1 MNNHRFSVHLHSF
14 HFKKEVQMRNRL
26 ILVFFLIK
34 CSFAQTL
41 DADHFKNLKFRFIGP
56 DGNRAIS
63 AAGVSS
69 DHNTYYVGAASGGLF
84 RTNNNGI
91 SWDPIFDDQDVSS
104 VSALAI
110 SQKNPNILWAGTGET
125 FIIRPAHAIG
135 DGIYKSTDGGDT
147 WQNMGLKKTA
157 RIAKIVIH
165 PKNDNIVYVAALGHT
180 FGPQKERGI
189 YKTTN
194 GGKTWKQILFIDEN
208 TGGIDIAINRKN
220 PNFLIASMWEIH
232 INTWGLNSGGE
243 SGGVFITKNGGNT
256 WVRQDKNGLPGGKDK
271 PVGKIAVAI
280 AQSNPNT
287 MYALCEE
294 NHPGLYR
301 TNNGGENWFLVSRN
315 HTLAERAPY
324 YMRMAVAPD
333 NPEKIYVLNV
343 QFSVSE
349 DGGKTIKSGYRAG
362 GDNHD
367 IWIDPED
374 GNRIMVAHDGCAS
387 IANDGETFKRV
398 VLPIAQMYHAHVDD
412 QIPYNVYGN
421 RQDGYSYR
429 GPSNSLERGIN
440 LGHWRAFGGCE
451 SGFGIPDPH
460 DNNIVWSGCYDG
472 GLEVYD
478 VRTGHARNVRV
489 WPEASYGWAPKDLKY
504 RWHWTFPIHLS
515 EHKKNTVYVGSQ
527 YVHRS
532 TDLGQSWEVI
542 SPDLTLNLKSHQQS
556 SGGIAIDNLM
566 TFDGSVL
573 FAITES
579 PIKQG
584 ILWVGSNDGQLH
596 LSKNSG
602 RSWENVTKNINMPPW
617 GTISNI
623 EASKFDKGTAY
634 ISVDLHQMGDF
645 DPYIYKTDNY
655 GKSWKMISEDIPKS
669 YSSFVHVVKED
680 HQVPGILYAGTDNG
694 LYISVDDGKKWTRIK
709 NNLPPAPV
717 YWISLQKR
725 FDDMVVGTYGR
736 GIYILDDISP
746 FREIASINGNNPS
759 LLPIQEAYRFQSI
772 QSMKSDGTSLIR
784 GQNPAYGANL
794 DFFIPNDNIKSLH
807 ISIKDGNNKEIR
819 KIVPKKVTVGL
830 NRVMWN
836 LRYES
841 TETPKLRV
849 DPDGVDWVTY
859 NKDGW
864 RQLRTWD
871 LDVNAGK
878 LGPLAVPGKYKAVL
892 NIDGQKL
899 EEEFTI
905 LKDPN
910 SSGTIKDIKE
920 QFEFLITLRETINKN
935 VKLINKIEELR
946 YSLQND
952 YNKDPKKKAAAYKM
966 DRKLYEIESNLFD
979 VKLTGAREDAF
990 RNPNKIYGRLAALG
1004 SDLTRFGADFK
1015 PTNQQVEVYQ
1025 ILSDRL
1031 QKQEIIFDEVMKEEF
1046 WDSEIK

>member
-1 MNNHRFSVHLHSF
+1 MKKFYLFS
-14 HFKKEVQMRNRL
+14 L
-26 ILVFFLIK
+26 ILLNYAFSESLN
-34 CSFAQTL
+34 
-41 DADHFKNLKFRFIGP
+41 ADHFKHLKFRFIGP

-63 AAGVSS
+63 VVGVSN

-84 RTNNNGI
+84 RTQNNGI
-91 SWDPIFDDQDVSS
+91 SWQPIFDDQDVSS

-110 SQKNPNILWAGTGET
+110 SQKNPKILWAGTGET

-147 WQNMGLKKTA
+147 WKNMGLKKTA
-157 RIAKIVIH
+157 RIARIIVH
-165 PKNDNIVYVAALGHT
+165 PENDDIVYAAALGHT
-180 FGPQKERGI
+180 FGPQKERGV
-189 YKTTN
+189 YRTTD
-194 GGKTWKQILFIDEN
+194 GGKTWKNILFIDEN
-208 TGGIDIAINRKN
+208 TGAIDIALDRSN
-220 PNFLIASMWEIH
+220 PDFLIAAMWEIH

-243 SGGVFITKNGGNT
+243 SGGVFISKNGGNT
-256 WVRQDKNGLPGGKDK
+256 WKRQDKNGLPGGKGK

-280 AQSNPNT
+280 SQSNPNT

-294 NHPGLYR
+294 QHPGLYR
-301 TNNGGENWFLVSRN
+301 TNNGGKSWFLVSRN

-349 DGGKTIKSGYRAG
+349 DGGKTIQSGYRAG

-367 IWIDPED
+367 IWIDPEN

-387 IANDGETFKRV
+387 IANDGKTYKRV
-398 VLPIAQMYHAHVDD
+398 VLPIAQMYHAHTDD

-429 GPSNSLERGIN
+429 GPSNSREWGIN

-504 RWHWTFPIHLS
+504 RWHWTFPIHVS
-515 EHKKNTVYVGSQ
+515 KHKKNTVYVGSQ

-532 TDLGQSWEVI
+532 TDLGQSWEEI
-542 SPDLTLNLKSHQQS
+542 SPDLTLNLKSHQES

-584 ILWVGSNDGQLH
+584 LLWVGSNDGQVN
-596 LSKNSG
+596 LSKNGG
-602 RSWENVTKNINMPPW
+602 RSWENVTNNIDMPPW

-623 EASKFDKGTAY
+623 EASRYDKGTAY
-634 ISVDLHQMGDF
+634 ISVDLHQMGNF
-645 DPYIYKTDNY
+645 DPYIYKTEDY
-655 GKSWKMISEDIPKS
+655 GKSWKMISKNIPKS
-669 YSSFVHVVKED
+669 YSSFVHVVRED
-680 HQVPGILYAGTDNG
+680 HKTPGVLYAGTDNG
-694 LYISVDDGKKWTRIK
+694 LYVSVDDGNKWTRIK
-709 NNLPPAPV
+709 NNLPPAPI

-746 FREIASINGNNPS
+746 FREIAEINPDKPS
-759 LLPIQEAYRFQSI
+759 LLPIQDAYRFQTI
-772 QSMKSDGTSLIR
+772 QSMKNDGTSLIR

-794 DFFIPNDNIKSLH
+794 DFFLPDTNNKLVSF
-807 ISIKDGNNKEIR
+807 SIQDEKGKEIR
-819 KIVPKKVTVGL
+819 KIVPKKVSTGL
-830 NRVMWN
+830 NRVMWD
-836 LRYES
+836 LRYER
-841 TETPKLRV
+841 TITPKLRV
-849 DPDGVDWVTY
+849 DPDGVDWVKY

-892 NIDGQKL
+892 KINEK
-899 EEEFTI
+899 EFIKTFEV

-910 SSGTIKDIKE
+910 TAGSLKDIKQ

-935 VKLINKIEELR
+935 VELINKIEELR

-952 YNKDPKKKAAAYKM
+952 YNDNPMKKSEAKKM
-966 DRKLYEIESNLFD
+966 DRRLYEIESHLFD

-990 RNPNKIYGRLAALG
+990 RNPNKLYGRLAALG

-1015 PTNQQVEVYQ
+1015 PTNQQVKVFEL
-1025 ILSDRL
+1025 LSNRL
-1031 QKQEIIFDEVMKEEF
+1031 QKQEQNFNLIMDDNF
-1046 WDSEIK
+1046 WDSEKK